1 MQYIGIDR
9 PVVVRHLDL
18 LSTIPERKDENR
30 LDTLIVTSLLY
41 VDEKA
46 EKNAVKKEGNLC
58 VGCINQWQWHANK
71 KMFSKY

>member
-9 PVVVRHLDL
+9 PVVVGHLDL

-41 VDEKA
+41 VDDEK
-46 EKNAVKKEGNLC
+46 
-58 VGCINQWQWHANK
+58 
-71 KMFSKY
+71 S